1 MRSADQLDE
10 FAALAHYRALAW
22 RIEELLEKAER
33 ALTAVEELV
42 EGEELRELD
51 RSLLGEAFRARHLPD
66 DVRAKT
72 GALVEQLDTL
82 TSRVTPDLN
91 TTRSVARALF
101 ETLEDEVQ
109 RRRSALGGTQG
120 RNVAPLRRVE

>member
-22 RIEELLEKAER
+22 RIEELLEKADR

-51 RSLLGEAFRARHLPD
+51 RSLLGEAFRARRFPAD
-66 DVRAKT
+66 IKGKT
-72 GALVEQLDTL
+72 AALLEELDTL
-82 TSRVTPDLN
+82 TARVTPDLS
-91 TTRSVARALF
+91 TTRTAARALF

-109 RRRSALGGTQG
+109 RRRSALGSTQTG
-120 RNVAPLRRVE
+120 NVAPLRRVE

>member
-22 RIEELLEKAER
+22 RIEELLEKADR

-42 EGEELRELD
+42 EGEELQELD
-51 RSLLGEAFRARHLPD
+51 RSLLGEAFRARQFPE
-66 DVRAKT
+66 DVKAKT
-72 GALVEQLDTL
+72 TLFLEQLDNL
-82 TSRVTPDLN
+82 AARMTPDLD
-91 TTRSVARALF
+91 TTRTAARALF

-109 RRRSALGGTQG
+109 RRRSSLGAAQG
-120 RNVAPLRRVE
+120 GNVAPLRRVE